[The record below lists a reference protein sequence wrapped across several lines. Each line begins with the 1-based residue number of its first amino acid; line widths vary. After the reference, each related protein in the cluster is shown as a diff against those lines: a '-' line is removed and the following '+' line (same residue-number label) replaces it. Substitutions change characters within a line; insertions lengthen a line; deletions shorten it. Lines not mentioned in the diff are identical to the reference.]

1 MKTQIDLKKLIK
13 KGVISDEVEF
23 ERVLILYRKIRL
35 LKAEHPEFSESIEQL
50 RSMIKSYE
58 NLHWGNEDE
67 ITEQKIKESDD
78 AEYIA
83 EQERLFLQKRKEII
97 RKKLVEYGV
106 NQQDLGVILG
116 HTKSYTSELMNG
128 IHPFNNK
135 DLIII
140 HRLFDIKLEYLI
152 PTIITQV
159 ERSKIKNSISKLQK
173 PNFQSR
179 LKFKK
184 KDLAFLFF

>member
-1 MKTQIDLKKLIK
+1 
-13 KGVISDEVEF
+13 
-23 ERVLILYRKIRL
+23 
-35 LKAEHPEFSESIEQL
+35 
-50 RSMIKSYE
+50 
-58 NLHWGNEDE
+58 
-67 ITEQKIKESDD
+67 
-78 AEYIA
+78 
-83 EQERLFLQKRKEII
+83 
-97 RKKLVEYGV
+97 
-106 NQQDLGVILG
+106 
-116 HTKSYTSELMNG
+116 MNG
-128 IHPFNNK
+128 IYPFNNK

-159 ERSKIKNSISKLQK
+159 ERSRIKNSISKLQK